1 MRWMMLKEFERGR
14 SMDKSVEVC
23 IYSNCNNTQLLIVF
37 LIFFFFI
44 QANQQVHGYYR
55 DEI

>member
-1 MRWMMLKEFERGR
+1 MLKEFERGR